1 MVVVGF
7 AAETQNLIDG
17 AREKIA
23 SKRIDLI
30 AANTVQNA
38 QSPFGAKN
46 VALTLIDRNGKVQ
59 PLPEMPKE
67 QAAHRLLDQVVQLI
81 ADSASDK

>member
-30 AANTVQNA
+30 AANTVQND